1 MIETRGKKL
10 DIENQT
16 LRRLRY
22 IVVFT
27 ASMPTTVT
35 ATIMTAATI
44 MTVMGMAVTAHI
56 SRLVLVDTN

>member
-1 MIETRGKKL
+1 
-10 DIENQT
+10 
-16 LRRLRY
+16 
-22 IVVFT
+22 
-27 ASMPTTVT
+27 MPTTVT